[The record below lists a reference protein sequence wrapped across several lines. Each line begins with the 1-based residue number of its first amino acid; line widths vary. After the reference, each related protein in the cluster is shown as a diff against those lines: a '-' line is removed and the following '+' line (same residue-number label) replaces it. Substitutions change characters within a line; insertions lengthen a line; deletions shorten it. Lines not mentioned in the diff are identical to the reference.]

1 MMFVGVAGFL
11 GLVGVADAA
20 ATKVY
25 VCHYTDSETNEV
37 VLIEVSENAVPTLI
51 DKGDILLPPDA
62 VDCSGEIVI
71 PPEAL

>member
-1 MMFVGVAGFL
+1 MLASILSFLGVVGVAQAEA
-11 GLVGVADAA
+11 V
-20 ATKVY
+20 KSY

-37 VLIEVSENAVPTLI
+37 VLIEVSENAVPTLL

-62 VDCSGEIVI
+62 IDCSGEIV